1 MIIQMAVV
9 GDNLETAY
17 FTAKRGFLV
26 LGLTPK
32 MDEFVIKANTTKF
45 VLFGTSDTMDA
56 SIRLTFH
63 NTVQAVAAMVD
74 SADIIIITGGG
85 HSDFVKSV
93 AQLRRK
99 PFIEGKGIDA
109 VEKAAE
115 RVVRYN
121 LFGKKKG

>member
-9 GDNLETAY
+9 GDDLETAY
-17 FTAKRGFLV
+17 HAARRGFMV
-26 LGLTPK
+26 MGVDPK
-32 MDEFVIKANTTKF
+32 MDAVVAKAGTTKF
-45 VLFGTSDTMDA
+45 VLFGSSDTLDA
-56 SIRLTFH
+56 SVRLTFH
-63 NTVQAVAAMVD
+63 NIIDAVAAMVD

-99 PFIEGKGIDA
+99 PFIEGRGLDA

>member
-9 GDNLETAY
+9 GDDLETAY
-17 FTAKRGFLV
+17 HAARRGFLV
-26 LGLTPK
+26 IGLNPK
-32 MDEFVIKANTTKF
+32 MDEFVTKASTTKF
-45 VLFGTSDTMDA
+45 VLFGASDTFDA

-63 NTVQAVAAMVD
+63 NTVQAAAALVD
-74 SADIIIITGGG
+74 SADILIITGGG
-85 HSDFVKSV
+85 HSEFVKSV
-93 AQLRRK
+93 ANLRRK
-99 PFIEGKGIDA
+99 PFIEGKGLEA